1 MPGVQNRKQ
10 LFLRRSAEG
19 YAEQGCQLSIE
30 DEVQIEILN
39 SQFTT
44 EVNIQTIYRDD
55 F

>member
-1 MPGVQNRKQ
+1 MPGAQNRKQ
-10 LFLRRSAEG
+10 LFLRRSGEG
-19 YAEQGCQLSIE
+19 YEAQGCQLSIE
-30 DEVQIEILN
+30 DEVEVEILS